1 MNKPKILQMT
11 THCLILILC
20 RVHLLTIIRR
30 DISDDEVF
38 SFDISPVTSNKEE
51 PINDKT
57 TRNQSVKTKST
68 APSESQEFEEQDL
81 DSISSSISS
90 AEDSLVVKEKE
101 TKKLHRV
108 PNRDRSLSLSEKS
121 FSETR
126 FPGFPSN

>member
-1 MNKPKILQMT
+1 MNKPIIPQMT
-11 THCLILILC
+11 TRCLILILC
-20 RVHLLTIIRR
+20 RVHLLAIIRR

-38 SFDISPVTSNKEE
+38 SFDISPTTSNKEE

-57 TRNQSVKTKST
+57 TKNKSEMTKST
-68 APSESQEFEEQDL
+68 ALSESREFEEQDL

-101 TKKLHRV
+101 AKKLHRV

-126 FPGFPSN
+126 FPGFLPN